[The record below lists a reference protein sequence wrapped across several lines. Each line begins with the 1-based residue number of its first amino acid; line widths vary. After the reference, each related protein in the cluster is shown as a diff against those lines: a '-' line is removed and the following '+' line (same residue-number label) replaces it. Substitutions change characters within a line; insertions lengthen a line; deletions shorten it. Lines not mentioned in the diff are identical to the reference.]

1 MRSLVIPFFLLLRF
15 SACCLALSFEWFAW
29 RFLTLPSFPMLSFA
43 FPRFLLFFCAREASG
58 ASPVCLVN
66 EASPISW
73 TLGLLVSW
81 SLGLLVSLSLGFA
94 AFWSLQQLL
103 LLFSCCC
110 ISAAAAPHQTCYPSP
125 SLAFLCFPLLFHAFP
140 RYPFLSL
147 ASLLCV
153 LSGTFF

>member
-15 SACCLALSFEWFAW
+15 SACCLALSFEWFPW
-29 RFLTLPSFPMLSFA
+29 RFLTLPIFPMLSFA
-43 FPRFLLFFCAREASG
+43 FPRFLLFFCAREASA

-94 AFWSLQQLL
+94 AFWSFRLP
-103 LLFSCCC
+103 
-110 ISAAAAPHQTCYPSP
+110 AAAYF
-125 SLAFLCFPLLFHAFP
+125 SLSSYYGRNGMIGFVDRF
-140 RYPFLSL
+140 
-147 ASLLCV
+147 
-153 LSGTFF
+153 